1 VFKDRQEKGA
11 IGSTDFA
18 EAPICLVSFILW
30 LFLKGLPDLWL
41 TIPLCLGAGVGG
53 FLGPE
58 ALSKITSKNR
68 LKFVL
73 GVLVFIEGLW
83 VLYKVWI
90 K

>member
-1 VFKDRQEKGA
+1 MFKDRQEKGA

-53 FLGPE
+53 VFG
-58 ALSKITSKNR
+58 AR
-68 LKFVL
+68 
-73 GVLVFIEGLW
+73 GVKQNHLQE
-83 VLYKVWI
+83 
-90 K
+90 